1 MCCFLIS
8 NFELCF
14 IRYPY
19 HILIIVQVIISRDFV
34 ANCLVIMYVPLKGSK
49 DGFCPLEKLEPV
61 RKKMKFVNELH
72 VIEGG
77 DHSFKIAKKH
87 LLSKGSTQEE
97 AEDQAVRAIAKFV
110 SKCM

>member
-1 MCCFLIS
+1 M
-8 NFELCF
+8 
-14 IRYPY
+14 
-19 HILIIVQVIISRDFV
+19 
-34 ANCLVIMYVPLKGSK
+34 KGSK

-61 RKKMKFVNELH
+61 RKKMKSVNELH

-110 SKCM
+110 SKCI